1 MEMDILAKIAGHAR
15 IVMTLYYRKLSPVAI
30 NAAMAKAQE
39 QLVARADE
47 QMVAILKNKP
57 YDDLPAWIVGDPVGL
72 QPAIPRALADRN
84 PAGWQRQLGGWCLM
98 GGNTTRS
105 HSSDHKTCGG
115 CFNGGL
121 PINDPGAKYNKRYAS
136 VPSEAC
142 IEGKCR
148 WSGLIQEN
156 KAPLGSGILAGKS
169 RLCGAGAWP
178 RSPRASGKPKV
189 ISKFRGYEPER

>member
-1 MEMDILAKIAGHAR
+1 MQAAGQNIRLLKIRRKWVANSTPFFPLHALRVSLITALADAGMEMDILAKIAGHAR

-57 YDDLPAWIVGDPVGL
+57 YDDLPAWIVGDPVGF

-121 PINDPGAKYNKRYAS
+121 PINDAGAKRDKRYAS
-136 VPSEAC
+136 VPSKAC
-142 IEGKCR
+142 IEGKAAV
-148 WSGLIQEN
+148 SN
-156 KAPLGSGILAGKS
+156 KGSN
-169 RLCGAGAWP
+169 
-178 RSPRASGKPKV
+178 
-189 ISKFRGYEPER
+189 